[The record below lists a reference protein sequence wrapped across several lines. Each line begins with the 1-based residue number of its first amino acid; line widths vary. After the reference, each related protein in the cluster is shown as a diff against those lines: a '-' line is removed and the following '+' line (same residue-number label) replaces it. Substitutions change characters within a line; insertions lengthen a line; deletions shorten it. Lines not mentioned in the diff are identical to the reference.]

1 MTTTKIIVATA
12 IAAVLSAQGAV
23 SLRAEELRA
32 VQTMKP
38 LHGISFDIGSKRA
51 VSYYLSD
58 KGRCKLVLT
67 LATVPNWDEVPSFT
81 STRFEAAIPG
91 GKATRFVSDEG
102 KSVEF
107 SCQENAQAMSVNPV
121 ENVAGAGAPR

>member
-12 IAAVLSAQGAV
+12 FASILSAQGAV
-23 SLRAEELRA
+23 SLRAEELPA
-32 VQTMKP
+32 VHTMKP

-58 KGRCKLVLT
+58 RGQCKLVLT
-67 LATVPNWDEVPSFT
+67 LAAVPNWNDVPSFL

-102 KSVEF
+102 KAIEF
-107 SCQENAQAMSVNPV
+107 TCQANAQAMSVNPV
-121 ENVAGAGAPR
+121 DNLAAGNAPR